1 MDIELGADQ
10 DADQREAGGVVTRT
24 AAEPSGR
31 GAQSSMRRVG
41 RIGGDMLPIVIG
53 LVIVWTYFEIAS
65 SDFLSARNLSNLL
78 VQISSTGIITI
89 GIVLILI
96 IGEIDLSVGSVAG
109 VTGAVLA
116 LGLVQGFPWWV
127 SIIAMLAVGAG
138 VGLIQGGWIVLFGVP
153 SFIATLAG
161 LLGLYGLQLY
171 LIQTQNADAILVL
184 ERYIDDIT
192 TTYVPSAY
200 AWAAA
205 VLIVVG
211 NGALKMRRVRRHR
224 RAGLTTQGGLE
235 TVVRFI
241 IVSVALLAATAVL
254 SSYRGVPAAAVLF
267 VGLVSIF
274 AWVSTTT
281 PFGRYLYA
289 IGGNANAA
297 RRAGINVKRIRLTVF
312 ILSGTLAAVGGLV
325 AVSNLDAVDTTI
337 GGGTLLLEAI
347 AAAVIGGVSLFGGRG
362 SVWAAFFGSLVIGS
376 VSNGLD
382 LTGSPST
389 VKYMVEGLILLAAV
403 TADVASRRGRLF
415 HHAAG

>member
-1 MDIELGADQ
+1 MDIELDADQ
-10 DADQREAGGVVTRT
+10 DADQREAGGVVRRT
-24 AAEPSGR
+24 AEEPSGP
-31 GAQSSMRRVG
+31 AAESSVRRFG
-41 RIGGDMLPIVIG
+41 RIGGDMVPIVIG

-89 GIVLILI
+89 GIVLILL

-127 SIIAMLAVGAG
+127 SVIAMLAVGAA
-138 VGLIQGGWIVLFGVP
+138 VGLVQGTWIVVFGVP

-184 ERYIDDIT
+184 NKYVDDIT
-192 TTYVPSAY
+192 ATYVPSTY
-200 AWAAA
+200 AWAIA
-205 VLIVVG
+205 VLIVIG
-211 NGALKMRRVRRHR
+211 NGALKMGRWRRHR
-224 RAGLTTQGGLE
+224 KAGLTTQAGLE
-235 TVVRFI
+235 IVVRFT
-241 IVSVALLAATAVL
+241 IVSIGLLVATAVL
-254 SSYRGVPAAAVLF
+254 SSYKGVPTAAVLF

-274 AWVSTTT
+274 AWISTTT

-403 TADVASRRGRLF
+403 TADVASRRGTLF

>member
-10 DADQREAGGVVTRT
+10 GADQREAGGVVARI
-24 AAEPSGR
+24 AEEPAGPS
-31 GAQSSMRRVG
+31 AESSMRRFG
-41 RIGGDMLPIVIG
+41 RIGGDMVPIVIG
-53 LVIVWTYFEIAS
+53 LVIVWTYFEVAS
-65 SDFLSARNLSNLL
+65 SDFLSARNLTNLL

-89 GIVLILI
+89 GIVLVLL

-184 ERYIDDIT
+184 QRYIDDIT
-192 TTYVPSAY
+192 TTYVPPAY
-200 AWAAA
+200 AWAVA

-211 NGALKMRRVRRHR
+211 NGIVKMRRFRRHR
-224 RAGLTTQGGLE
+224 KAGLTTQGGLE
-235 TVVRFI
+235 NAVRFA
-241 IVSVALLAATAVL
+241 IVSISLLVATAVL
-254 SSYRGVPAAAVLF
+254 NSYKGVPTAAVLF

-274 AWVSTTT
+274 AWISTTT

-289 IGGNANAA
+289 IGGNANGA

-362 SVWAAFFGSLVIGS
+362 SLWAAFFGSLVIGS

-389 VKYMVEGLILLAAV
+389 VKYMVEGLILLVAV

-415 HHAAG
+415 HHDAG

>member
-1 MDIELGADQ
+1 MDIALDADQ
-10 DADQREAGGVVTRT
+10 EPGQREAGGVVSRPSEEVSDR
-24 AAEPSGR
+24 AAG
-31 GAQSSMRRVG
+31 SSVRRFG
-41 RIGGDMLPIVIG
+41 RIGGDMVPIVIG

-65 SDFLSARNLSNLL
+65 GQFLSARNLSNLL

-171 LIQTQNADAILVL
+171 LIQTQNADAILVT

-192 TTYVPSAY
+192 ATYVPSAY
-200 AWAAA
+200 AWAVA
-205 VLIVVG
+205 VVIVIG
-211 NGALKMRRVRRHR
+211 NGALQWRRLSRHR
-224 RAGLTTQGGLE
+224 KAGLTTQAGLE
-235 TVVRFI
+235 IAVRFA
-241 IVSVALLAATAVL
+241 IVSVGLLGATAVL
-254 SSYRGVPAAAVLF
+254 SSYKGVPTAAVLF

-274 AWVSTTT
+274 AWISTTT

-297 RRAGINVKRIRLTVF
+297 RRSGVNVKRIRLTVF
-312 ILSGTLAAVGGLV
+312 VLSGTLAAVGGLV

-362 SVWAAFFGSLVIGS
+362 SLWAAFFGSLVIGS
-376 VSNGLD
+376 VSSGLD

-403 TADVASRRGRLF
+403 TADVASRRGTLF